1 MPVFLFNKIVGVRP
15 ATLLKKRLW
24 HRGFPVNF
32 AKFIRTSFL
41 TEHFQWLF
49 LSFFSSISDIIF
61 LLLELKFVV
70 LCFYL
75 MENNKQSS
83 SSQVV
88 QFYHYQKQ
96 PPEVLCEKRC
106 SEKFHKIHCKTPF
119 LFFNKVAGLGLPI

>member
-75 MENNKQSS
+75 MENNKQVYLLKLCNFIIIRSS
-83 SSQVV
+83 HRRCCVRTG
-88 QFYHYQKQ
+88 
-96 PPEVLCEKRC
+96 VLRNFT
-106 SEKFHKIHCKTPF
+106 KFTAKLLFSF
-119 LFFNKVAGLGLPI
+119 LIKLQA